1 MATGTKL
8 GSDEVRRPPVCSEE
22 PDDSTPAQAPWAPVR
37 KIGSWAIAAGLL
49 CALAGGAASSQMGTL
64 ERATNGDSPDAE
76 FHMVRLVYGGLGQ
89 GGFRG
94 FRNRW
99 WAIDYPDAEIHFLP
113 ALSRLTNLSVADDS
127 RHLPITDD
135 RIFKYPFAFMQQ
147 PGQGNWSPSE
157 LEAERLRE
165 YLDRGGFLLVDD
177 FHGDYEWYL
186 FAAGM
191 KRVFPNREIVEIPD
205 DDVLMNIFF
214 DLDDRIQIPGLRHLA
229 LASGGQIVA
238 RMQGQPH
245 WRGIYDDRGRLV
257 VAISFNIDMGDAW
270 EHADDA
276 YYPAQMTGLAYRLG
290 VNYVIYAMTH

>member
-1 MATGTKL
+1 MRFRKTGPWALATGL
-8 GSDEVRRPPVCSEE
+8 VF
-22 PDDSTPAQAPWAPVR
+22 AL
-37 KIGSWAIAAGLL
+37 IA
-49 CALAGGAASSQMGTL
+49 GAASSQLGTL
-64 ERATNGDSPDAE
+64 ERSTNGDSPDAE
-76 FHMVRLVYGGLGQ
+76 FHMVRLVYGGFGG

-127 RHLPITDD
+127 RHLAITDD
-135 RIFKYPFAFMQQ
+135 RIFQYPFLFMQQ
-147 PGQGNWSPSE
+147 PGQGNWNPSS

-177 FHGDYEWYL
+177 FHGDYDWYV
-186 FAAGM
+186 FAMAM
-191 KRVFPNREIVEIPD
+191 KQVFPNREIVEIPD

-214 DLDDRIQIPGLRHLA
+214 DLDDRIQIPGLRHLRMS
-229 LASGGQIVA
+229 SGGQIVA
-238 RMQGQPH
+238 AMQGRPH

-276 YYPAQMTGLAYRLG
+276 YYPAPMTGLAYRLG